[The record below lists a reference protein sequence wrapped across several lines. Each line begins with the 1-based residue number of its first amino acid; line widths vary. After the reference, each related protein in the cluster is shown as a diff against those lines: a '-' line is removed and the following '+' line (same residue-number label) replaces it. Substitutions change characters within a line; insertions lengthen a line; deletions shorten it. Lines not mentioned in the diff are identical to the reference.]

1 MGRHVVSARK
11 GWIGNPGRAGTRI
24 IAQPWEL
31 LPKTFLWFPN
41 WLDMAFKTAHY
52 RKARHKKRYQAQQ
65 KAASSP
71 ANDEL
76 AGYSTSK
83 MASTVKV
90 VALLQHY

>member
-1 MGRHVVSARK
+1 
-11 GWIGNPGRAGTRI
+11 
-24 IAQPWEL
+24 
-31 LPKTFLWFPN
+31 
-41 WLDMAFKTAHY
+41 MAFKTAHY